1 MCVLMI
7 EIFNVLKI
15 LFTMP
20 FLLYS
25 CYSDLKAR
33 RVSNMVWK
41 YMLASGS
48 VFVLYDVLTGGIPYI
63 KALLLS
69 GVIVFVS
76 VYILFQLGAFGGGD
90 AKGLIVL
97 SILFP
102 LYPVFLF
109 SGEAYPLL
117 GLPPIGLFTFTV
129 LGNALLLTILVPL
142 GMFCYNLLHFSPE
155 MLKKPFY
162 MFIGYRTE
170 ISSLKN
176 KEHLALLEKFEV
188 DEKGSIK
195 KSFAPTGLDFDANKK
210 PELEEYMKKGI
221 IGKEVWVTPGLPF
234 MLSITA
240 GFITAVIFGDFIFY
254 FIIRLMM
261 G

>member
-1 MCVLMI
+1 MI
-7 EIFNVLKI
+7 EILKI

-20 FLLYS
+20 FLLYA
-25 CYSDLKAR
+25 CYTDLKAR
-33 RVSNMVWK
+33 RVSNQVWK

-48 VFVLYDVLTGGIPYI
+48 VFVIYDIYTGGIPYI
-63 KALLLS
+63 KSLIFS
-69 GVIVFVS
+69 GVLVFLSIYV
-76 VYILFQLGAFGGGD
+76 LFQLGAFGGGD

-109 SGEAYPLL
+109 SGKVYPLL
-117 GLPPIGLFTFTV
+117 GLPPIGLFAFTV
-129 LGNALLLTILVPL
+129 LENALLVTTLVPL

-170 ISSLKN
+170 VFSLKN
-176 KEHLALLEKFEV
+176 KEHLGLLEKFEL
-188 DEKGSIK
+188 DENGAVIRK
-195 KSFAPTGLDFDANKK
+195 FARAGLNFDANLK
-210 PELEEYMKKGI
+210 PELEEYVKKGLI
-221 IGKEVWVTPGLPF
+221 EKEIWVTPGLPF

-240 GFITAVIFGDFIFY
+240 GFITAVVFGDLIFY
-254 FIIRLMM
+254 AVFSFIM

>member
-1 MCVLMI
+1 MI
-7 EIFNVLKI
+7 EILKI
-15 LFTMP
+15 LFSMP

-25 CYSDLKAR
+25 CYSDLNSR
-33 RVSNMVWK
+33 RVSNKVWK
-41 YMLASGS
+41 YMLALGS
-48 VFVLYDVLTGGIPYI
+48 VFVFYEIFTTGVSYLISLLFSGI
-63 KALLLS
+63 L
-69 GVIVFVS
+69 VFIV

-102 LYPVFLF
+102 FYPVFHF
-109 SGEAYPLL
+109 SGKIYPLL

-129 LGNALLLTILVPL
+129 LGNALLLTTIVPF

-155 MLKKPFY
+155 MVKNPLY

-170 ISSLKN
+170 VSSLKH
-176 KEHLALLEKFEV
+176 KKHLGLLEKFEL
-188 DEKGSIK
+188 DESGSLKKG
-195 KSFAPTGLDFDANKK
+195 FARTGLDFDADQR
-210 PELEEYMKKGI
+210 PELEEYLKKGLI
-221 IGKEVWVTPGLPF
+221 EKDIWVTPSLPF

-240 GFITAVIFGDFIFY
+240 GFLIAVVFGDLTFY
-254 FIIRLMM
+254 AVMYLMV

>member
-1 MCVLMI
+1 MI
-7 EIFNVLKI
+7 EIIKI
-15 LFTMP
+15 LYTMP

-33 RVSNMVWK
+33 RVSNRLWK
-41 YMLASGS
+41 YMLTLGS
-48 VFVLYDVLTGGIPYI
+48 VLVFYEISQGRVPYL
-63 KALLLS
+63 KALFLS
-69 GVIVFVS
+69 GFIVFVS

-102 LYPVFLF
+102 LYPVFSF
-109 SGEAYPLL
+109 SGEIYPLF
-117 GLPPIGLFTFTV
+117 GIPIIGLFTFTI
-129 LGNALLLTILVPL
+129 LGNALLLTTFVPL

-155 MLKKPFY
+155 MLKKPSY

-176 KEHLALLEKFEV
+176 KEHIGLLEKFEV
-188 DEKGSIK
+188 DESGIIK
-195 KSFAPTGLDFDANKK
+195 KKFSRAGLNFDANKR
-210 PELEEYMKKGI
+210 PELEEYMKKGL

-240 GFITAVIFGDFIFY
+240 GFITAVVFGDLIFY
-254 FIIRLMM
+254 IIMYLTI
-261 G
+261 

>member
-1 MCVLMI
+1 MI
-7 EIFNVLKI
+7 EILKI

-33 RVSNMVWK
+33 RVPNEVWK

-48 VFVLYDVLTGGIPYI
+48 VFVLYEIFTEGIPYL
-63 KALLLS
+63 KSLFLS
-69 GVIVFVS
+69 GIIVFVS
-76 VYILFQLGAFGGGD
+76 VYLLFRFGAFGGGD

-102 LYPVFLF
+102 LYPVFHF
-109 SGEAYPLL
+109 SEETYPLL
-117 GLPPIGLFTFTV
+117 GQPLIGLFTFTV
-129 LGNALLLTILVPL
+129 LGNALLLTTLVPL

-155 MLKKPFY
+155 MLKKPLY
-162 MFIGYRTE
+162 MFIGYRIE
-170 ISSLKN
+170 IFFLKN
-176 KEHLALLEKFEV
+176 KEHLALLEKLEV
-188 DEKGSIK
+188 NEHGGIMQR
-195 KSFAPTGLDFDANKK
+195 FARTGLDFDANQK
-210 PELEEYMKKGI
+210 PELEEYMRKGL
-221 IGKEVWVTPGLPF
+221 IGKEIWVTPGLPF
-234 MLSITA
+234 MLSITG

-254 FIIRLMM
+254 IVMRFLV